1 MLYNSTMDYYSTLNI
16 SETASQDEI
25 KQAYKKLAMKNH
37 PDRGGDTKIFQSI
50 SQAYDTLSDPQKRAQ
65 YDAERQGFGRQG
77 PGGGYHEFH
86 FNTSNPFDPFSQ
98 MFTGGGGNPFEQF
111 FQRPGGGRPRNR
123 DLNIRCNITLKQSYT
138 GAELEANFLLPN
150 GRPQTVVIKIPPGIQ
165 NGQVIRYPQMGDDSV
180 SQLPRGDLNV
190 TVVISPSED
199 YDRSGDDLVA
209 KLTINPI
216 EAMIGCTKNV
226 TTLDGTSVNI
236 NLNPGAQHG
245 SEFVVRGLGFP
256 NMNSNYRGNLI
267 AYIEIKI
274 PAITDPIL
282 KSKLESLYA
291 EISNTSK

>member
-1 MLYNSTMDYYSTLNI
+1 MLYNITMDYYSILNI
-16 SETASQDEI
+16 KETASQDEI

-37 PDRGGDTKIFQSI
+37 PDRGGDTKTFQAI
-50 SQAYDTLSDPQKRAQ
+50 SQAYDTLSDPQKRQQ
-65 YDAERQGFGRQG
+65 YDAERQGVGRQG
-77 PGGGYHEFH
+77 FGQPGGNYQEFH
-86 FNTSNPFDPFSQ
+86 FSTSNPFGQ
-98 MFTGGGGNPFEQF
+98 MFGGNPFEQF
-111 FQRPGGGRPRNR
+111 FQRPGGGRPKNR
-123 DLNIRCNITLKQSYT
+123 DLNIRCSITLKQSYT
-138 GAELEANFLLPN
+138 GAEMEANFLLPN
-150 GRPQTVVIKIPPGIQ
+150 GKPQTVVIKIPPGIQ
-165 NGQVIRYPQMGDDSV
+165 NGQVIRYPDMGDDSV

-190 TVVISPSED
+190 TVIISPSED

-256 NMNSNYRGNLI
+256 RMNSNYRGNLI
-267 AYIEIKI
+267 AYIEIEI
-274 PAITDPIL
+274 PAITDPVL

-291 EISNTSK
+291 EISKTSR

>member
-1 MLYNSTMDYYSTLNI
+1 MDYYSILNI

-37 PDRGGDTKIFQSI
+37 PDRGGDTKTFQSI
-50 SQAYDTLSDPQKRAQ
+50 SQAYDTLSDPQKRHQ
-65 YDAERQGFGRQG
+65 YDAERQGFGQG
-77 PGGGYHEFH
+77 FGQPGAGFQEFH
-86 FNTSNPFDPFSQ
+86 FSTSNPFGQ
-98 MFTGGGGNPFEQF
+98 MFGGNPFEQF
-111 FQRPGGGRPRNR
+111 FQRPGGGRPKNR

-150 GRPQTVVIKIPPGIQ
+150 GKPQTVVIKIPPGIQ
-165 NGQVIRYPQMGDDSV
+165 NGQVIRYPNMGDDSV

-190 TVVISPSED
+190 TVMISPSED

-216 EAMIGCTKNV
+216 EAMTGCTKNV
-226 TTLDGTSVNI
+226 TTLDGTSVSI

-256 NMNSNYRGNLI
+256 RMNSNYRGNLI
-267 AYIEIKI
+267 AYIEIKV

-291 EISNTSK
+291 EISKTSR

>member
-1 MLYNSTMDYYSTLNI
+1 MLYNSTMDYYSILNV

-37 PDRGGDTKIFQSI
+37 PDRGGDTKTFQSI
-50 SQAYDTLSDPQKRAQ
+50 SQAYDTLGDPQKRAQ
-65 YDAERQGFGRQG
+65 YDAERQGFGQHHGMGGTQFHWTSQG
-77 PGGGYHEFH
+77 G
-86 FNTSNPFDPFSQ
+86 NPFDPFSQ
-98 MFTGGGGNPFEQF
+98 MFGGGGNPFEQF

-138 GAELEANFLLPN
+138 GAELEANFVLPN
-150 GRPQTVVIKIPPGIQ
+150 GKPQTVVIKIPPGIQ
-165 NGQVIRYPQMGDDSV
+165 NGQVIRYPNMGDDSV

-190 TVVISPSED
+190 TVIINPSED

-209 KLTINPI
+209 KVIINPI
-216 EAMIGCTKNV
+216 EAMVGCTKQV
-226 TTLDGTSVNI
+226 TTLDGTTVNI
-236 NLNPGAQHG
+236 TLNPGAQHG
-245 SEFVVRGLGFP
+245 SEFIVRGLGFP

-267 AYIEIKI
+267 AYIEVEI

-291 EISNTSK
+291 EISKTSR